1 MTSRNSSSSF
11 RWGGLALLV
20 IGVFGA
26 IIIYKQC
33 ARTQG
38 PIPSVQ
44 STEADKSI
52 AEDSTEAMPTPAAV
66 AVAAAAAAASTNP
79 PGIDSDRTVATS
91 RPQVD
96 WESLI
101 ERTPEAVLQQL
112 KGSEPKDDSE
122 AQRLS
127 VYEVRALTK
136 LQRMGEARARS
147 EAYFERWPSGPDIVY
162 LQRLT
167 GAHPR

>member
-1 MTSRNSSSSF
+1 MTSRNSSASF
-11 RWGGLALLV
+11 RWVGLALLV
-20 IGVFGA
+20 MGAFGA
-26 IIIYKQC
+26 VFVYKQC
-33 ARTQG
+33 ARTES
-38 PIPSVQ
+38 PITSVQ
-44 STEADKSI
+44 STEADKAI
-52 AEDSTEAMPTPAAV
+52 AEDSAEAVPKLAAV

-79 PGIDSDRTVATS
+79 AGVGSKRTMATS
-91 RPQVD
+91 RPRVD

-101 ERTPEAVLQQL
+101 ERTPEAALQQL
-112 KGSEPKDDSE
+112 KGSAPKDDAE

-136 LQRMGEARARS
+136 LQRMGEARARA

-162 LQRLT
+162 LQSLT